1 MPNINEKSKERR
13 TIKVSDRTYNM
24 LNYGSKIF
32 HISIADFLDKILN
45 SYLDYESI
53 DFSKFKEMSPVF
65 EENRQMSPVSE
76 NLIAEGL
83 KLIEEIN
90 PEKAKELRLKL
101 KSLKSPVLDEKEQ
114 MSPVKNVLIN
124 DA

>member
-1 MPNINEKSKERR
+1 
-13 TIKVSDRTYNM
+13 
-24 LNYGSKIF
+24 
-32 HISIADFLDKILN
+32 
-45 SYLDYESI
+45 
-53 DFSKFKEMSPVF
+53 MSPVF